1 MTNVRMKRS
10 ALILLMVAAACSG
23 ETTPSSSSSSPS
35 PTPSQTPCLAR
46 THPITFPR
54 CPVAE
59 VSTVDLSAQG
69 ANVTLSLEA
78 GEGAWGPTFIK
89 TKPGAQVTVTVKGGA
104 DSHSFTIDSLSVNK
118 VVPTNEDVVVSFTL
132 PSTGPV
138 IFYCVPH
145 LSRGMQGAFYF
156 S

>member
-1 MTNVRMKRS
+1 MTNARMKRS

-23 ETTPSSSSSSPS
+23 KTTPSTSSSSPN
-35 PTPSQTPCLAR
+35 PTPSQTPCLAH
-46 THPITFPR
+46 TVPITFPR
-54 CPVAE
+54 CPIAE
-59 VSTVDLSAQG
+59 VSKVDLSAQG

-89 TKPGAQVTVTVKGGA
+89 TKPGAQVVVTVKGGA
-104 DSHSFTIDSLSVNK
+104 DGHTFTIDSLGVNTD
-118 VVPTNEDVVVSFTL
+118 VPIDKDVVVSFTL

-145 LSRGMQGAFYF
+145 RVRGMQGAFYF